1 MKYEIDSAL
10 TELHTSE
17 EGSRRG
23 RMGRRRYSNDDQT
36 EFKSKNLFAERRR
49 REKLSGRLLE
59 LRALVPFITNMNKA
73 TIIEDAITY
82 IQDLQM
88 NVEVLQEQ
96 LFEMEASS
104 EEEAK
109 PGTEEE
115 TDAADEMKKSGIQ
128 AEVEATQIDENK
140 LWVKIVFEK
149 KRGGFSRLM
158 EAMGALGFELF
169 DTTVTSSKGAMLVS
183 SCVKGI
189 YGERIQVQHTRELL
203 LEIIKGI

>member
-1 MKYEIDSAL
+1 MKYEIESAL
-10 TELHTSE
+10 TELHISE

-49 REKLSGRLLE
+49 RQKLSDRLLE

-96 LFEMEASS
+96 IFEMEASS

-109 PGTEEE
+109 PGTEE
-115 TDAADEMKKSGIQ
+115 TYAADEMKKSGIQ
-128 AEVEATQIDENK
+128 AEVEAAQIDENK
-140 LWVKIVFEK
+140 LWVKIVLEK

-183 SCVKGI
+183 SCVKGK

-203 LEIIKGI
+203 LEIINGI